1 MVFRG
6 ENYNSVTMES
16 EEDIKE
22 ATERLRKENEE
33 KIRKMKERNENR
45 EKEDAERKEKD
56 TQQKRE
62 KYSQEFQKK
71 PLNVEKVKPKEYTA
85 QMRDED
91 LAYLDG
97 WMQYEFGRFEGMMSE
112 LGIETERRMKIATGA
127 KDLQEIRD
135 WHYEQ
140 VKQTHKYLDGKK
152 KEIWELKDKVIKAF
166 LYKEDPKDKKEK
178 EAEQKFG
185 LLMRN
190 LLGEVSFFD
199 FKNFKDQNW
208 QRKADEYQKDILILF
223 KAGSYQ
229 GRIYPSWKERLEI
242 LQKLGVDIEDF
253 LKKAEKAKRRKP
265 GNGGG
270 QPGPETPPGGAEG
283 KKAEQIAIQEL
294 GITYSDYKNITGN
307 IDLLSGTELTDLVK
321 KVFKTK
327 SIDKKDVK
335 RAYYRFVKEWH
346 PDVNG
351 GNGKKEICEIKIKVA
366 NNLYGEYNKRFGK

>member
-1 MVFRG
+1 
-6 ENYNSVTMES
+6 MEP

-45 EKEDAERKEKD
+45 EKEEAERKEKD
-56 TQQKRE
+56 AERKRE
-62 KYSQEFQKK
+62 QYSKEFQKGH
-71 PLNVEKVKPKEYTA
+71 LNVEKVKPSEYTA

-97 WMQYEFGRFEGMMSE
+97 WMQYEFGRFEWMMSE
-112 LGIETERRMKIATGA
+112 LGIETERRMKMATSA

-152 KEIWELKDKVIKAF
+152 KEIWELKDRVIKAF

-190 LLGEVSFFD
+190 LLGKVSSFD
-199 FKNFKDQNW
+199 FKNFKDLNW
-208 QRKADEYQKDILILF
+208 QRKADEYQKDILILS
-223 KAGSYQ
+223 KTGSYQ
-229 GRIYPSWKERLEI
+229 GKIYSSWKERLEI
-242 LQKLGVDIEDF
+242 LQKMGIDIEDF
-253 LKKAEKAKRRKP
+253 LRKAEEAKKKKP

-270 QPGPETPPGGAEG
+270 QTGPETPPGGTEG
-283 KKAEQIAIQEL
+283 KKVEQIAIQEL
-294 GITYSDYKNITGN
+294 GITYSEYKNITGN
-307 IDLLSGTELTDLVK
+307 IDLLSGSELTDLVK
-321 KVFKTK
+321 KVFKID

-335 RAYYRFVKEWH
+335 KAYYRCVKKWH

-351 GNGKKEICEIKIKVA
+351 SNGKKEVCEIKIKVA

>member
-1 MVFRG
+1 MG
-6 ENYNSVTMES
+6 S
-16 EEDIKE
+16 EEDIKK

-45 EKEDAERKEKD
+45 EKEEAERKEKD
-56 TQQKRE
+56 TQEKRE
-62 KYSQEFQKK
+62 KYSREFQKK
-71 PLNVEKVKPKEYTA
+71 PLNVEKVNPKEYTA

-91 LAYLDG
+91 LDYLDG
-97 WMQYEFGRFEGMMSE
+97 WMQYEFGRFEWMMSE
-112 LGIETERRMKIATGA
+112 LGIETERRTKMATSA

-140 VKQTHKYLDGKK
+140 IKQTHKYLDGKK
-152 KEIWELKDKVIKAF
+152 KEIWDLKDRVMKAF

-190 LLGEVSFFD
+190 LLGKVSSYD
-199 FKNFKDQNW
+199 FKNFKDPNW
-208 QRKADEYQKDILILF
+208 QRKADEYQKNILILS
-223 KAGSYQ
+223 KTGSYQ
-229 GRIYPSWKERLEI
+229 DKIYSSWKERLEI
-242 LQKLGVDIEDF
+242 LQKLGIDIEDF
-253 LKKAEKAKRRKP
+253 LIKAEEAKKKKP

-270 QPGPETPPGGAEG
+270 QTGPETPPGGTEG

-294 GITYSDYKNITGN
+294 GITYPEYKNITGN

-321 KVFKTK
+321 KVFKTD
-327 SIDKKDVK
+327 SIDKKGVK
-335 RAYYRFVKEWH
+335 KAYYRCVKKWH

-351 GNGKKEICEIKIKVA
+351 SNGKKEVCEIKVKVA

>member
-6 ENYNSVTMES
+6 EKFNSTTMEP

-45 EKEDAERKEKD
+45 EKEEAERKEKD
-56 TQQKRE
+56 AERKRE
-62 KYSQEFQKK
+62 QYSKEFQKE
-71 PLNVEKVKPKEYTA
+71 PLNVEKVNPKEYTA

-97 WMQYEFGRFEGMMSE
+97 WMQYEFGRFEWMMSE
-112 LGIETERRMKIATGA
+112 LGIETERRMKMATSA

-152 KEIWELKDKVIKAF
+152 KEIWELKDRVIKAF

-190 LLGEVSFFD
+190 LLGKVSSFD
-199 FKNFKDQNW
+199 FKNFKDLNW
-208 QRKADEYQKDILILF
+208 QRKADEYQKDILILS
-223 KAGSYQ
+223 KTGSYQ
-229 GRIYPSWKERLEI
+229 GKIYSSWKERLEI
-242 LQKLGVDIEDF
+242 LQKMGIDIEDF
-253 LKKAEKAKRRKP
+253 LRKAEEAKKKKP

-270 QPGPETPPGGAEG
+270 QTGPETPPGGTEG
-283 KKAEQIAIQEL
+283 KKVEQIAIQEL
-294 GITYSDYKNITGN
+294 GITYSEYKNITGN
-307 IDLLSGTELTDLVK
+307 IDLLSGSELTDLVK
-321 KVFKTK
+321 KVFKID

-335 RAYYRFVKEWH
+335 KAYYRCVKKWH

-351 GNGKKEICEIKIKVA
+351 SNGKKEVCEIKIKVA